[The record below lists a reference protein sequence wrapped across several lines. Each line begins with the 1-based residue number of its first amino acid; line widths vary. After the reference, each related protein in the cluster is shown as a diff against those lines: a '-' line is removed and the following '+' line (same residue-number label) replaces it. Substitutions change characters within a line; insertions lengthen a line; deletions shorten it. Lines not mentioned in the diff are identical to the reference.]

1 MKTKIIF
8 MIGFVLVCNI
18 SRAQTWNEWF
28 RQKKTQKK
36 YLIQQIAALK
46 VYLNYLKKGY
56 GIVQKGMKVVG
67 DIKEGNFKSHDE
79 YFTSLRSVNE
89 IVSSSGKVS
98 ATIYYENLTI
108 ETIKHIIKDLEGTHV
123 LTIEEREYVRSVGNN
138 LFYLSER
145 NVDEVKNLITAN
157 ELEMKDDER
166 LSRLLV
172 LYEDA
177 KDRFSFSRKFY
188 NDNRVLILQREK
200 ELREVNELSQTI
212 GL

>member
-1 MKTKIIF
+1 
-8 MIGFVLVCNI
+8 VCNI
-18 SRAQTWNEWF
+18 SQAQTWNEWF

-79 YFTSLRSVNE
+79 YFASLRSVNE
-89 IVSSSGKVS
+89 IVSGSGKVS
-98 ATIYYENLTI
+98 ATLYYENLTI
-108 ETIKHIIKDLEGTHV
+108 ETIKYIIKDLEGTRV
-123 LTIEEREYVRSVGNN
+123 LTTEETEYVRSVGNN
-138 LFYLSER
+138 LFQLAER
-145 NVDEVKNLITAN
+145 NVDEVKSIITAT

-188 NDNRVLILQREK
+188 NDNRVVILQREK
-200 ELREVNELSQTI
+200 ELREVNEMSQTI